1 MNKILILLILLF
13 CCLACNKDKYIV
25 GLYKIDKYV
34 ILNQEN
40 NIENY
45 QYLEIRP
52 EGIFNAFHCK
62 TDTINQIQGKW
73 KFSSKT
79 NDNGLLIQFEYEG
92 KKIEGTLKGNI
103 FHFIHPNDFHNN
115 KYQSVLYIKSL
126 K

>member
-1 MNKILILLILLF
+1 MLLF
-13 CCLACNKDKYIV
+13 CCLACNKDKDII

-34 ILNQEN
+34 ILNKES

-45 QYLEIRP
+45 QYLELRP
-52 EGIFNAFHCK
+52 KGIFNVFHNK

-79 NDNGLLIQFEYEG
+79 KDSGLLVQFEYEG
-92 KKIEGTLKGNI
+92 KTIEGTLKGNI
-103 FHFIHPNDFHNN
+103 FYFVQPNDFHNN
-115 KYQSVLYIKSL
+115 KYQSVLYVKSS